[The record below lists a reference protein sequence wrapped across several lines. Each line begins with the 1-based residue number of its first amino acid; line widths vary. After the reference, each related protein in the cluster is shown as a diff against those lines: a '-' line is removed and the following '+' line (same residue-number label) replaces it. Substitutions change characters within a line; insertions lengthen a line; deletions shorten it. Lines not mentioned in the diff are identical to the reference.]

1 MHARGSRHRP
11 ASPAASGGQ
20 RRRAD
25 PRARHAALIR
35 EPSRQ
40 QAARRLPRAWDTV
53 PGTTRGVPMKK
64 EASVPFKEMAPRQK
78 VVFVIKLAI
87 CIISFGMIFP
97 NIMGD

>member
-1 MHARGSRHRP
+1 
-11 ASPAASGGQ
+11 
-20 RRRAD
+20 
-25 PRARHAALIR
+25 
-35 EPSRQ
+35 
-40 QAARRLPRAWDTV
+40 
-53 PGTTRGVPMKK
+53 MKK